1 MAPFAHEVT
10 ASALFAIAFGVT
22 SPLLQHY
29 DVPRRIAL
37 SEDAAVSLA
46 IFGWLLLFLSPAFR
60 AATRCATTTRSG
72 APSAWVYVDVPSQAA
87 LTLTLGVKRH
97 VNPPSY
103 ETPFSTRE
111 QWGPLITTRQISSP

>member
-60 AATRCATTTRSG
+60 AATRCATINPSFLAFGVGSVDGG
-72 APSAWVYVDVPSQAA
+72 ARGSSRDA
-87 LTLTLGVKRH
+87 LRDFAFLLLGTVLGVA
-97 VNPPSY
+97 VVDA
-103 ETPFSTRE
+103 
-111 QWGPLITTRQISSP
+111 WGG